1 MLQLSRLS
9 CSCQEATVSL
19 PPSLYVVPLFPP
31 VGEQAASS
39 TMPMPVTASSRFE
52 RGLAPLMRPPS
63 ESSPA
68 DQRQALARPASADNA
83 QHSTGGYP
91 KRSKKHRLFQ
101 SCLTRPLQSTHPS
114 AAFHEVGSRAPFGA
128 RVCQVGLG
136 LTTGRPST
144 KGTSRPSRA

>member
-9 CSCQEATVSL
+9 CSCQEATVSR

-31 VGEQAASS
+31 VGEQAVSR
-39 TMPMPVTASSRFE
+39 TVPMPATASSRK

-83 QHSTGGYP
+83 QHSTSGYP
-91 KRSKKHRLFQ
+91 KGSKKRRLFQ
-101 SCLTRPLQSTHPS
+101 CCLTPPLQSTHQS
-114 AAFHEVGSRAPFGA
+114 AAFHDVVSGAAFGA
-128 RVCQVGLG
+128 RLCRCGLAI
-136 LTTGRPST
+136 TTRTRSNSGSSKPS
-144 KGTSRPSRA
+144 

>member
-9 CSCQEATVSL
+9 CSCQEATVSR

-39 TMPMPVTASSRFE
+39 MVPMPATASSRNE

-63 ESSPA
+63 ECSRA

-91 KRSKKHRLFQ
+91 KGAKKGRLFQ
-101 SCLTRPLQSTHPS
+101 SCLTPPPQSTHQS
-114 AAFHEVGSRAPFGA
+114 AAFHHAVSGAAVGA
-128 RVCQVGLG
+128 RLCRCGLG
-136 LTTGRPST
+136 TPT
-144 KGTSRPSRA
+144 